1 MRRHL
6 YLAGIL
12 LIMILGC
19 AHNGVPDMPNFT
31 TEEQKAC
38 GQRCLTIHT
47 RCSAAC
53 DEMFGAGET
62 EKQRKTCQDNCNS
75 VLGDCYETCR

>member
-1 MRRHL
+1 
-6 YLAGIL
+6 
-12 LIMILGC
+12 
-19 AHNGVPDMPNFT
+19 
-31 TEEQKAC
+31 
-38 GQRCLTIHT
+38 LTIHT